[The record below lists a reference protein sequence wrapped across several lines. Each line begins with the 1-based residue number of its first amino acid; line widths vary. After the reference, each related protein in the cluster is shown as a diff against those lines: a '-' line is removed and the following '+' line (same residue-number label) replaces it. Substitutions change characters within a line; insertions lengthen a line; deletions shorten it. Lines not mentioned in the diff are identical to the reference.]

1 MKEVLSGS
9 FAPRRASD
17 QPHSVY
23 LRRLST
29 AELQSNNGYYDKKVG
44 ENVYLVKHNGLNF
57 ELLVHLCDGTS
68 EYHEMTF
75 RENDDGPMY
84 WCEGCGFVLGNGEA
98 MAIRL
103 YEAPF

>member
-1 MKEVLSGS
+1 MTDVTLRWVDDEHDTYK
-9 FAPRRASD
+9 R
-17 QPHSVY
+17 QPSLDEQSSKGPYYKTKV
-23 LRRLST
+23 
-29 AELQSNNGYYDKKVG
+29 AEK
-44 ENVYLVKHNGLNF
+44 VYLVKYAHLRH
-57 ELLVHLCDGTS
+57 EMLVHHCDGNT
-68 EYHEMTF
+68 YYKEMTF